1 MESIEA
7 VISSWLTF
15 WDCPEGTYN
24 DGNGFDCTVPGK
36 PEVFVEQPKTAVVV
50 SWKIKD
56 KNGILKEYYVTSVR
70 KDDLSKTQTLVTKK
84 MEMQFDLKAEK
95 TYEFQMVI
103 RHSNAGGVY
112 DCVEGVWPKLR
123 EKVRD

>member
-1 MESIEA
+1 M
-7 VISSWLTF
+7 
-15 WDCPEGTYN
+15 
-24 DGNGFDCTVPGK
+24 
-36 PEVFVEQPKTAVVV
+36 FVEQPKTAVVV

-95 TYEFQMVI
+95 TYEFQVDRI
-103 RHSNAGGVY
+103 LYSSLN
-112 DCVEGVWPKLR
+112 WIKIKKKKLSGI
-123 EKVRD
+123 